1 MIWQN
6 KVFQTQQREKEKK
19 KIVSRFGPWKSTAW
33 AQWGGMTESV
43 PAMKISCVCFWLC
56 CSSVRS
62 HLYSDWVWIMLS
74 VLYNLE
80 YCMQNG
86 PYWLSHGAAY
96 KKGSAQAYTD
106 NPLRKQRPAGS
117 SNEYKTP
124 HKSQALAWHPASV
137 LSCLRQ
143 WEHAWLWWEMWEGLE
158 CCLCLH
164 FLFLRWIFLRDAK
177 QLPGQF
183 CFWRSRTASV
193 I

>member
-1 MIWQN
+1 MPTLHSGYYFRPWLYKPMAPYQAGEKN
-6 KVFQTQQREKEKK
+6 SPQVYSLKKQVSVRKV
-19 KIVSRFGPWKSTAW
+19 V
-33 AQWGGMTESV
+33 MTEAA
-43 PAMKISCVCFWLC
+43 PALRISCVCFQMRC
-56 CSSVRS
+56 FAVCS

-86 PYWLSHGAAY
+86 PYWLCHSAEY
-96 KKGSAQAYTD
+96 KKGSAPAYTD

-143 WEHAWLWWEMWEGLE
+143 WEYAWLWWKTWEGLG

-164 FLFLRWIFLRDAK
+164 FLFLR
-177 QLPGQF
+177 
-183 CFWRSRTASV
+183 
-193 I
+193 